1 MPCAAGARQT
11 RTLRLCM
18 PLSAASCTDR
28 TFLLSQLRM
37 LHGSGMRMSMRGAP
51 GRSKEDI
58 MEEIRR
64 LQAALLSH
72 DGSRAPDTKD
82 N

>member
-1 MPCAAGARQT
+1 MLQARV
-11 RTLRLCM
+11 RHARSG
-18 PLSAASCTDR
+18 SACHSARRPAPTALFC
-28 TFLLSQLRM
+28 QLRM
-37 LHGSGMRMSMRGAP
+37 LHGSGMHMSMRGAP

>member
-1 MPCAAGARQT
+1 
-11 RTLRLCM
+11 
-18 PLSAASCTDR
+18 
-28 TFLLSQLRM
+28 
-37 LHGSGMRMSMRGAP
+37 
-51 GRSKEDI
+51 

>member
-1 MPCAAGARQT
+1 
-11 RTLRLCM
+11 
-18 PLSAASCTDR
+18 
-28 TFLLSQLRM
+28 M
-37 LHGSGMRMSMRGAP
+37 LHGSGMHMSMRGAP